1 MSFFIWWHH
10 WDVVTMRDGTCGEG
24 VVYQRSTFETDIF
37 FGFTHDDTEG
47 TLGPLLGVLSLINKI
62 I

>member
-37 FGFTHDDTEG
+37 FGFTHDDTRELWVPSWG
-47 TLGPLLGVLSLINKI
+47 FLASLIR
-62 I
+62 